1 MQQRYYRRSLH
12 MSALRQ
18 NMFLQAL
25 QALKNDYPEY
35 AEILAFLIEKVEQ
48 GQHEKIQLKIQQLK
62 TDEW

>member
-1 MQQRYYRRSLH
+1 

-48 GQHEKIQLKIQQLK
+48 GQHEKIQRKIQQLK